1 MKRQTGIGLT
11 IAVGV
16 ALVAIVLWLPRKSA
30 DAEKLISSFPLK
42 QLTEVDDP
50 VEAAVQKV
58 SSENPDGGYS
68 CLCVH
73 WLKPNRPTWMRW
85 CGWESLASK
94 AANWIRHVNAFRK
107 RIDIGAGL
115 TSKQPG
121 SLAMLDM
128 EEGAYD
134 RAVVGFETVMGEDST
149 YANGLFFTA
158 RCYEAMGKTEAAL
171 IRYNEYL
178 PYAPDTVVANRVQD
192 FITRLEFGTPAGT
205 NE

>member
-1 MKRQTGIGLT
+1 MNRQTGIGLT
-11 IAVGV
+11 IAVGL
-16 ALVAIVLWLPRKSA
+16 ALVAVILWLPRKSA
-30 DAEKLISSFPLK
+30 DAEQLK
-42 QLTEVDDP
+42 ALPTEAVAADDP
-50 VEAAVQKV
+50 VEVAVQKV
-58 SSENPDGGYS
+58 SGENPMEGILALRALAESDPPN
-68 CLCVH
+68 VDAVV
-73 WLKPNRPTWMRW
+73 WLGIFGIQSGQLDKARERFSEALTLEPGHLEATW
-85 CGWESLASK
+85 
-94 AANWIRHVNAFRK
+94 
-107 RIDIGAGL
+107 
-115 TSKQPG
+115 Q
-121 SLAMLDM
+121 LAMLDM

-178 PYAPDTVVANRVQD
+178 PYAPDTLVANRVQD

>member
-1 MKRQTGIGLT
+1 MNRQTGIGLT

-30 DAEKLISSFPLK
+30 DAE
-42 QLTEVDDP
+42 QLTALPTEAVATDDP
-50 VEAAVQKV
+50 VEAAIQKV
-58 SSENPDGGYS
+58 SGKNPMEGILALRALAESDPPNVDAVVWLGIFGIQSGQLDKARERFSEALTLEPGH
-68 CLCVH
+68 LEA
-73 WLKPNRPTWMRW
+73 TW
-85 CGWESLASK
+85 
-94 AANWIRHVNAFRK
+94 
-107 RIDIGAGL
+107 
-115 TSKQPG
+115 Q
-121 SLAMLDM
+121 LAMLDM

-149 YANGLFFTA
+149 YVNGLFFTA

>member
-1 MKRQTGIGLT
+1 MNRQTGIGLT

-30 DAEKLISSFPLK
+30 DAE
-42 QLTEVDDP
+42 QLTALPTEAVASDDP

-58 SSENPDGGYS
+58 SGENPMEGILALRALAESVPPNVDA
-68 CLCVH
+68 VV
-73 WLKPNRPTWMRW
+73 WLGIFGIQSGQLDKARERFSEALTLEPGHLEATW
-85 CGWESLASK
+85 
-94 AANWIRHVNAFRK
+94 
-107 RIDIGAGL
+107 
-115 TSKQPG
+115 Q
-121 SLAMLDM
+121 LAMLDM

-178 PYAPDTVVANRVQD
+178 PYAPDTVVSNRVQD
-192 FITRLEFGTPAGT
+192 FITRLEFGTLP
-205 NE
+205 E

>member
-1 MKRQTGIGLT
+1 MNRQTGIGLT

-30 DAEKLISSFPLK
+30 DAEGLS
-42 QLTEVDDP
+42 QLPAAVTEVDDP

-58 SSENPDGGYS
+58 SGENPMEGILA
-68 CLCVH
+68 LCALAESDPPNVDAVV
-73 WLKPNRPTWMRW
+73 WLGIFGIQSGQLDKARERFSEALTLEPGHLEATW
-85 CGWESLASK
+85 
-94 AANWIRHVNAFRK
+94 
-107 RIDIGAGL
+107 
-115 TSKQPG
+115 Q
-121 SLAMLDM
+121 LAMLDM
-128 EEGAYD
+128 EEGAFD

>member
-1 MKRQTGIGLT
+1 MNRQTGIGLT

-30 DAEKLISSFPLK
+30 DAE
-42 QLTEVDDP
+42 QLTALPTEAVATDDP

-58 SSENPDGGYS
+58 SGENPMEGILALRALAESEPPNVDA
-68 CLCVH
+68 VV
-73 WLKPNRPTWMRW
+73 WLGIFGIQSGQLDKARERFSEALTLEPGHLEATW
-85 CGWESLASK
+85 
-94 AANWIRHVNAFRK
+94 
-107 RIDIGAGL
+107 
-115 TSKQPG
+115 Q
-121 SLAMLDM
+121 LAMLDM

>member
-1 MKRQTGIGLT
+1 MNRQTGIGLT

-30 DAEKLISSFPLK
+30 DAE
-42 QLTEVDDP
+42 QLTALPTEAAGTDDP

-58 SSENPDGGYS
+58 SGENPMEGILALRALAESDPPNIDA
-68 CLCVH
+68 VV
-73 WLKPNRPTWMRW
+73 WLGIFGIQSGQLDKARERFSEALTLEPGHLEATW
-85 CGWESLASK
+85 
-94 AANWIRHVNAFRK
+94 
-107 RIDIGAGL
+107 
-115 TSKQPG
+115 Q
-121 SLAMLDM
+121 LAMLDM

>member
-1 MKRQTGIGLT
+1 MNRQTGIGLT

-30 DAEKLISSFPLK
+30 DTE
-42 QLTEVDDP
+42 QLTALPTEAVATDDP

-58 SSENPDGGYS
+58 SGENPMEGILALRALAESDPPN
-68 CLCVH
+68 VDAVV
-73 WLKPNRPTWMRW
+73 WLGIFGIQSGQLDKARERFSEALTLEPGHLEATW
-85 CGWESLASK
+85 
-94 AANWIRHVNAFRK
+94 
-107 RIDIGAGL
+107 
-115 TSKQPG
+115 Q
-121 SLAMLDM
+121 LAMLDM

>member
-1 MKRQTGIGLT
+1 
-11 IAVGV
+11 
-16 ALVAIVLWLPRKSA
+16 LPRKSA
-30 DAEKLISSFPLK
+30 DAE
-42 QLTEVDDP
+42 QLTALPTEAAATDDP

-58 SSENPDGGYS
+58 SGENPMEGILALRALAESDPPN
-68 CLCVH
+68 VDAVV
-73 WLKPNRPTWMRW
+73 WLGIFGIQSGQLDKARERFSEALTLEPGHLEATW
-85 CGWESLASK
+85 
-94 AANWIRHVNAFRK
+94 
-107 RIDIGAGL
+107 
-115 TSKQPG
+115 Q
-121 SLAMLDM
+121 LAMLDM

>member
-1 MKRQTGIGLT
+1 MNRQTGIGVT
-11 IAVGV
+11 IAVGL
-16 ALVAIVLWLPRKSA
+16 ALVATVLWLPRKSA
-30 DAEKLISSFPLK
+30 DAE
-42 QLTEVDDP
+42 QLSALPTEALASEDP

-58 SSENPDGGYS
+58 SGANPMEGILALRALAEAEPPNVDAVVWLGIFGIQSGQMDKARERFSEALTLEPGH
-68 CLCVH
+68 LEA
-73 WLKPNRPTWMRW
+73 TW
-85 CGWESLASK
+85 
-94 AANWIRHVNAFRK
+94 
-107 RIDIGAGL
+107 
-115 TSKQPG
+115 Q
-121 SLAMLDM
+121 LAMLDM

-192 FITRLEFGTPAGT
+192 FITRLEFGTLAGT

>member
-1 MKRQTGIGLT
+1 MNRQTGISLT

-16 ALVAIVLWLPRKSA
+16 ALAAIVLWLPRKSA
-30 DAEKLISSFPLK
+30 DAE
-42 QLTEVDDP
+42 QLTALPTEAAATDDP

-58 SSENPDGGYS
+58 SGENPMEGILALRALAESDPPN
-68 CLCVH
+68 VDAVV
-73 WLKPNRPTWMRW
+73 WLGIFGIQSGQLDKARERFSEALTLEPGHLEATW
-85 CGWESLASK
+85 
-94 AANWIRHVNAFRK
+94 
-107 RIDIGAGL
+107 
-115 TSKQPG
+115 Q
-121 SLAMLDM
+121 LAMLDM

>member
-1 MKRQTGIGLT
+1 MNRQTGIGLT
-11 IAVGV
+11 IAAGV

-30 DAEKLISSFPLK
+30 DAE
-42 QLTEVDDP
+42 QLTALPTEAVATDNP

-58 SSENPDGGYS
+58 SGENPMEGILALRALAESDPPN
-68 CLCVH
+68 VDAVV
-73 WLKPNRPTWMRW
+73 WLGIFGIQSGQLDKARERFSEALTLEPGHLEATW
-85 CGWESLASK
+85 
-94 AANWIRHVNAFRK
+94 
-107 RIDIGAGL
+107 
-115 TSKQPG
+115 Q
-121 SLAMLDM
+121 LAMLDM

>member
-1 MKRQTGIGLT
+1 MNRQTGIGLT

-30 DAEKLISSFPLK
+30 DAE
-42 QLTEVDDP
+42 QLTALPTEAVATDDP

-58 SSENPDGGYS
+58 SGENPMEGILALRALAESDPPN
-68 CLCVH
+68 VDAVV
-73 WLKPNRPTWMRW
+73 WLGIFGIQSGKLDKARERFSEALTLEPGHLEATW
-85 CGWESLASK
+85 
-94 AANWIRHVNAFRK
+94 
-107 RIDIGAGL
+107 
-115 TSKQPG
+115 Q
-121 SLAMLDM
+121 LAMLDM

-134 RAVVGFETVMGEDST
+134 RAIVGFETVMGEDST

>member
-1 MKRQTGIGLT
+1 MNRQTGIGLT

-30 DAEKLISSFPLK
+30 DAE
-42 QLTEVDDP
+42 QLTALPTEAVATDDP

-58 SSENPDGGYS
+58 SGENPMEGILALRTLAESDPPN
-68 CLCVH
+68 VDAVV
-73 WLKPNRPTWMRW
+73 WLGIFGIQSGQLDKARERFSEALTLEPGHLEATW
-85 CGWESLASK
+85 
-94 AANWIRHVNAFRK
+94 
-107 RIDIGAGL
+107 
-115 TSKQPG
+115 Q
-121 SLAMLDM
+121 LAMLDM

-178 PYAPDTVVANRVQD
+178 PYAPDTLVANRVQD

>member
-1 MKRQTGIGLT
+1 MNRQTGIGLT

-30 DAEKLISSFPLK
+30 DAE
-42 QLTEVDDP
+42 QLTALPTEAVAPDDP
-50 VEAAVQKV
+50 VEVAVQKV
-58 SSENPDGGYS
+58 SGENPMEGILALRALAESDPPN
-68 CLCVH
+68 VDAVV
-73 WLKPNRPTWMRW
+73 WLGIFGIQSGQLDKARERFSEALTLEPGHLEATW
-85 CGWESLASK
+85 
-94 AANWIRHVNAFRK
+94 
-107 RIDIGAGL
+107 
-115 TSKQPG
+115 Q
-121 SLAMLDM
+121 LAMLDM
-128 EEGAYD
+128 EEGAYN

>member
-1 MKRQTGIGLT
+1 MNRQTGIGLT

-30 DAEKLISSFPLK
+30 DAE
-42 QLTEVDDP
+42 QLTALPTEAVATDDP

-58 SSENPDGGYS
+58 SGENPMEGILALRALAESDPPN
-68 CLCVH
+68 VDAVV
-73 WLKPNRPTWMRW
+73 WLGIFGIQSGQLEKARERFSEALTLEPGHLEATW
-85 CGWESLASK
+85 
-94 AANWIRHVNAFRK
+94 
-107 RIDIGAGL
+107 
-115 TSKQPG
+115 Q
-121 SLAMLDM
+121 LAMLDM

-178 PYAPDTVVANRVQD
+178 PYASDTVVANRVQD

>member
-1 MKRQTGIGLT
+1 MNRQTGIGLT
-11 IAVGV
+11 IAVGL
-16 ALVAIVLWLPRKSA
+16 ALVALILWLPRKSA
-30 DAEKLISSFPLK
+30 DAE
-42 QLTEVDDP
+42 QLTALPTEAVAADDP

-58 SSENPDGGYS
+58 SGENPMEGILALRALAESDPPN
-68 CLCVH
+68 VDAVV
-73 WLKPNRPTWMRW
+73 WLGIFGIQSGQLDKARERFSEALTLESGHLEATW
-85 CGWESLASK
+85 
-94 AANWIRHVNAFRK
+94 
-107 RIDIGAGL
+107 
-115 TSKQPG
+115 Q
-121 SLAMLDM
+121 LAMLDM

-178 PYAPDTVVANRVQD
+178 PYAPDTLVANRVQD

>member
-1 MKRQTGIGLT
+1 MNRQTGIGLT

-30 DAEKLISSFPLK
+30 DAE
-42 QLTEVDDP
+42 QLTALPTEAFATNDP

-58 SSENPDGGYS
+58 SGENPMEGILALRALAESDPPN
-68 CLCVH
+68 VDAVV
-73 WLKPNRPTWMRW
+73 WLGIFGIQSGQLDKARERFSEALTLEPGHLEATW
-85 CGWESLASK
+85 
-94 AANWIRHVNAFRK
+94 
-107 RIDIGAGL
+107 
-115 TSKQPG
+115 Q
-121 SLAMLDM
+121 LAMLDM

-149 YANGLFFTA
+149 YVNGLFFTA